1 VKAAIAAVVGLASL
15 ATPLV
20 AAGEEPPANTP
31 PVAVAD
37 TATVAAGASVV
48 VPVLANDTDD
58 GLGRPVGEPPALEV
72 VSTTGDSRV
81 TFTPQQVSFQS
92 LVTDSGPYTFS
103 YVVSDGE
110 LRATAAVTVSITPAR
125 RTVSLT
131 APATVVALHRLTLSG
146 RVQPAAAVKV
156 TIQKRRGS
164 RPWRSVATRRAA
176 ADGSF
181 THSLTPNRPG
191 RVRFRAVTSWG
202 SSPVVDRRVVLRPD
216 VVVSGPLV
224 RSDVPWSYRA
234 GCPVGP
240 SSLRRV
246 TLTHLRYDGR
256 VRRGSVVVAAS
267 TVPAVTKMFTNAL
280 RERFPFKQLVP
291 TDRFY
296 AGGRRTPTGSDLAA
310 MAADNTSAFNCR
322 SVTGNPYRLSQ
333 HSYGNAI
340 DINTVRNPYV
350 TASRFYPPFA
360 GTYLNRSNRHPGM
373 LFSDGIV
380 NRTLRSYGWRWGARW
395 AHPDYQ
401 HFSSNGG

>member
-1 VKAAIAAVVGLASL
+1 MKRVVVAVAAVASL
-15 ATPLV
+15 ATPVV
-20 AAGEEPPANTP
+20 AAGEEPPANTA

-58 GLGRPVGEPPALEV
+58 GLGRPVGTPPALEV

-81 TFTPQQVSFQS
+81 TFTPQQVSFRS
-92 LVTDSGPYTFS
+92 LITDSGPYTFS

-110 LRATAAVTVSITPAR
+110 LTSTASVTISITPAR
-125 RTVSLT
+125 RTLSLT

-146 RVQPAAAVKV
+146 QVKPPVSATV
-156 TIQKRRGS
+156 TIQKRLGTK
-164 RPWRSVATRRAA
+164 PWRSVARRKASA
-176 ADGSF
+176 NGRF
-181 THSLTPNRPG
+181 TYSLTPKRPG
-191 RVRFRAVTSWG
+191 RLRFRAVTSWG
-202 SSPVVDRRVVLRPD
+202 TSPVVDRRVVLRPD
-216 VVVSGPLV
+216 VVVSGPLA

-240 SSLRRV
+240 SNLRRITV
-246 TLTHLRYDGR
+246 THLRYDGLA
-256 VRRGSVVVAAS
+256 RRGSVVVAAS
-267 TVPAVTKMFTNAL
+267 TVPAVTRMFTNAL
-280 RERFPFKQLVP
+280 RGRFRFKQLVP
-291 TDRFY
+291 ADKFY

-350 TASRFYPPFA
+350 TASRVYPPFA
-360 GTYLNRSNRHPGM
+360 GTYLNRSNRRPGM

-380 NRTLRSYGWRWGARW
+380 NKTFRAYGWRWGARW
-395 AHPDYQ
+395 THPDYQ